1 MSGPGKGGE
10 RVCLGCG
17 IGWGE
22 NRLFCWYP
30 PIARTSSKKLA
41 LDILRKLRIMRK
53 MAKQTPHEELTT
65 KQVAEALKLSHDTII
80 RMIKSGKI
88 SARRKNP
95 LGGRTSAFLIPA
107 SEIERIKKLSQ
118 AVK

>member
-1 MSGPGKGGE
+1 MWI
-10 RVCLGCG
+10 RLGRETAFLLLSAHRQD
-17 IGWGE
+17 I
-22 NRLFCWYP
+22 
-30 PIARTSSKKLA
+30 IHKLEI
-41 LDILRKLRIMRK
+41 DILRKLRIMRK
-53 MAKQTPHEELTT
+53 MAKQTSHEELTT

-118 AVK
+118 AIK